1 MKLSIP
7 FKFLCAALCAGG
19 LGPGAQRTAAAVV
32 YNPGDLLLGF
42 HATAGT
48 GANASY
54 VFNLGPAHE
63 YRTNPTQLVTS
74 NNLSV
79 DLSATFGAGWFGRTD
94 LFWGIAAVRDPAGS
108 GPNTVVN
115 GDPRAA
121 IYISKETISPATSLA
136 WDLPADGG
144 DPTKS
149 SPTISVANSIS
160 GMQIAFTGRT
170 ETATSGGRGTV
181 QLEDATIN
189 SWDEYN
195 PIPNG
200 AAFGGILTG
209 GVQASLGGGTLE
221 YLDLYRV
228 LGRTSA
234 SATPDS
240 GAGDGVYVT
249 TFSINAAGLVTAV
262 PEPTSALLLGLG
274 VAVSAL
280 RRRRNA

>member
-1 MKLSIP
+1 MKLP
-7 FKFLCAALCAGG
+7 LPVKFLFGALCAC
-19 LGPGAQRTAAAVV
+19 GPGAQSAAAAVV

-42 HATAGT
+42 HATAGV
-48 GANASY
+48 GANSSY

-63 YRTNPTQLVTS
+63 YRTSPNKLVTN

-79 DLSATFGAGWFGRTD
+79 DLSATFGAGWFARTD

-149 SPTISVANSIS
+149 SATISVANSIS
-160 GMQIAFTGRT
+160 GMQSGFTGKP

-181 QLEDATIN
+181 QPEDVTIN
-189 SWDEYN
+189 SWDEFN

-209 GVQASLGGGTLE
+209 GVQAPLGGGAVE
-221 YLDLYRV
+221 YLDVYRL
-228 LGRTSA
+228 LGRSSTSA
-234 SATPDS
+234 IPNS
-240 GAGDGVYVT
+240 GAGDGLYVT
-249 TFSINAAGLVTAV
+249 TFAINAAGLVTAV

-274 VAVSAL
+274 VAASAL